1 MSDLGWNRTGN
12 RSHRLKAA
20 AIVVTAG
27 ICALS
32 AFALGWI
39 GGFRINLTPSEPLGL
54 WRIVPLDRPVAV
66 GDVVFICP
74 PGTATM
80 RVARERGYLRS
91 GLCPAGCAPLIKTV
105 IGVGGQGV
113 EVGVDVRIA
122 GHSVPRS
129 HVSVVDGMG
138 RPLAPFGGGLIPAG
152 YVFVHSDF
160 IGSFDSRYFGPIPAS
175 GILGLALEVW
185 TYAP

>member
-1 MSDLGWNRTGN
+1 MSDLGWNQTGN

-54 WRIVPLDRPVAV
+54 WRIVSPDRPAAV

-74 PGTATM
+74 PETATM
-80 RVARERGYLRS
+80 REARKRGYLRH
-91 GLCPAGCAPLIKTV
+91 GLCPVGYAPLIKTIV
-105 IGVGGQGV
+105 GVEGREV
-113 EVGVDVRIA
+113 EVGIDVRIA
-122 GHSVPRS
+122 GHPLPRS
-129 HVSVVDGMG
+129 HVSVFDGDG
-138 RPLAPFGGGLIPAG
+138 RSLPRFSGGVIPEG
-152 YVFVHSDF
+152 DVFVHSEF

-175 GILGLALEVW
+175 GILGLAREVW